1 MKLIIKNLSMTY
13 VKHQIQEDIITPVFG
28 VEFEPGYY
36 LNSIGIAAHSSSFT
50 GSGKVRLSNP
60 INIEGYSRLRIE
72 NLVSRNNQYSAA
84 FSFFKN
90 NNDFTSALNVEYTEN
105 QAQMSGAHPAEELFT
120 AEFEITPN
128 MKYLLVT
135 NGTYSSSGNVQTT
148 LPTFTLIK
156 D

>member
-28 VEFEPGYY
+28 DQFEPGYY
-36 LNSIGIAAHSSSFT
+36 LTNSGNAQYSSSYVE
-50 GSGKVRLSNP
+50 SGKVRLSNP

-72 NLVSRNNQYSAA
+72 NLVSRNNQYSAV

-90 NNDFTSALNVEYTEN
+90 NNDFKSYSNVEYMEN
-105 QAQMSGAHPAEELFT
+105 QAQMSDGHPAEELFT
-120 AEFEITPN
+120 AEYEITPD

-135 NGTYSSSGNVQTT
+135 NGTYSGSGYVQTT

>member
-28 VEFEPGYY
+28 NEFEPGYY
-36 LNSIGIAAHSSSFT
+36 LSSSGNAT
-50 GSGKVRLSNP
+50 YTSSYSVSTKVRLSNP
-60 INIEGYSRLRIE
+60 INVDGYSRLRIE
-72 NLVSRNNQYSAA
+72 NLVSRNNQYSAV

-90 NNDFTSALNVEYTEN
+90 NNDFTSASNVEYTEN
-105 QAQMSGAHPAEELFT
+105 QAQMSNGYPAEELFT
-120 AEFEITPN
+120 SEFEITPD

-135 NGTYSSSGNVQTT
+135 NGTYSSGGYVQTT